1 MQWADGFA
9 YQMFYILFS
18 LVNKSNITKKLI
30 RSAIFNIKNFSE
42 KVLIFAERIILFY
55 ILGSLT

>member
-1 MQWADGFA
+1 MIG
-9 YQMFYILFS
+9 LE
-18 LVNKSNITKKLI
+18 N
-30 RSAIFNIKNFSE
+30 FNIKKNSE

>member
-1 MQWADGFA
+1 MG
-9 YQMFYILFS
+9 
-18 LVNKSNITKKLI
+18 
-30 RSAIFNIKNFSE
+30 SAIFNIKKISE